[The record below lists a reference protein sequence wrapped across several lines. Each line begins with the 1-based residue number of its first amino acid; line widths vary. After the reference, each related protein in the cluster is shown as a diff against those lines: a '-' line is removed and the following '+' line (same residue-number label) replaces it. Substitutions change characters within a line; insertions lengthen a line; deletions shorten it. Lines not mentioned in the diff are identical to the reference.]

1 MKRILVASL
10 LLVSLNCF
18 AQSKPEITN
27 QFTVEGLVK
36 NPAAISIAELSRYAS
51 HSIDSVVVKNHL
63 MEKKY
68 TMKTLKGVLLKDVLE
83 KSQID
88 ASSPKLLSEYYIVC
102 IASDG
107 YKVIFSWNEVFNSKN
122 GENIYILSEHDGKL
136 ASVADDRIA
145 LISTSDYATGRR
157 YVKWLQKIVVERVR

>member
-63 MEKKY
+63 MEKKRRRVPVE
-68 TMKTLKGVLLKDVLE
+68 LKRHLQILRWVYRRLLK
-83 KSQID
+83 
-88 ASSPKLLSEYYIVC
+88 
-102 IASDG
+102 
-107 YKVIFSWNEVFNSKN
+107 
-122 GENIYILSEHDGKL
+122 
-136 ASVADDRIA
+136 
-145 LISTSDYATGRR
+145 
-157 YVKWLQKIVVERVR
+157 